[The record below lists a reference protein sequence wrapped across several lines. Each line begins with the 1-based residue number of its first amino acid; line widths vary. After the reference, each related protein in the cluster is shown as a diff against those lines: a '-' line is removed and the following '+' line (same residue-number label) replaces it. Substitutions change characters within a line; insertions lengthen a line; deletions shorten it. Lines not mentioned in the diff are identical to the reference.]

1 MEQLKAWLDVTLA
14 ASTWDESVIAALKAT
29 ALSQW
34 VVNGQWVWPI
44 AETLHFI
51 GLALLIGIIAPL
63 DARLIGFMPRVPIA
77 ALHRLV
83 PWAVAG
89 FGLCLATGVIFFVG
103 TPEQYIP
110 NESWWMKVLFLAIAG
125 VNMLAFEATQ
135 RGRAAALPPGVPTPP
150 ALKVIGSLSLVSW
163 FMVLYWG
170 RMLPFAVGA
179 SF

>member
-1 MEQLKAWLDVTLA
+1 MEQLKAWLDAALA
-14 ASTWDESVIAALKAT
+14 ASAWDDSLMAFLKAT

-44 AETLHFI
+44 AETLHFT
-51 GLALLIGIIAPL
+51 GLALLIGVIAPL
-63 DARLIGFMPRVPIA
+63 DARLMGFMPRVPIA

-89 FGLCLATGVIFFVG
+89 FVLCLATGVIFFVG

-125 VNMLAFEATQ
+125 ANMLAFETTQ
-135 RGRAAALPPGVPTPP
+135 RARAEALAPGAATPP
-150 ALKVIGSLSLVSW
+150 AFKVIGALSLVSW

>member
-1 MEQLKAWLDVTLA
+1 MEQLKTWLDTTLA
-14 ASTWDESVIAALKAT
+14 AASWDESLIAFLKAT

-63 DARLIGFMPRVPIA
+63 DARLMGFMPRVPIA

-89 FGLCLATGVIFFVG
+89 FLLCLATGTIFFVG
-103 TPEQYIP
+103 TPDQYVP
-110 NESWWMKVLFLAIAG
+110 NESFWVKVFFLAVAG
-125 VNMLAFEATQ
+125 ANMVAFETTQ
-135 RGRAAALPPGVPTPP
+135 RSRARALEPGAATPI
-150 ALKVIGSLSLVSW
+150 AFKVIGGLSLTSW

>member
-1 MEQLKAWLDVTLA
+1 MEQLKAFLDATLA
-14 ASTWDESVIAALKAT
+14 AATWDESAIAFLKST
-29 ALSQW
+29 ALSTW
-34 VVNGQWVWPI
+34 VSHSRWVWPI
-44 AETLHFI
+44 AETLHFM

-63 DARLIGFMPRVPIA
+63 DVRLMGFMKQVPIA
-77 ALHRLV
+77 ALKKLV

-89 FGLCLATGVIFFVG
+89 FATCLATGILFFVG

-110 NESWWMKVLFLAIAG
+110 NESWWLKVLFLAIAG
-125 VNMLAFEATQ
+125 LNMLLFETTQ
-135 RGRAAALPPGVPTPP
+135 RSRALALAPGADTPP
-150 ALKVIGSLSLVSW
+150 AFKVIGGLSLVSW

>member
-1 MEQLKAWLDVTLA
+1 MEQLKAWLDAALA
-14 ASTWDESVIAALKAT
+14 AGSWDESVIAFLKAT

-34 VVNGQWVWPI
+34 VTSGQWVWPI

-63 DARLIGFMPRVPIA
+63 DARLMGFMPRIPIA

-83 PWAVAG
+83 PWAIAG
-89 FGLCLATGVIFFVG
+89 FVLCLATGITFFVG

-110 NESWWMKVLFLAIAG
+110 NEAWWLKVLFLVIAG
-125 VNMLAFEATQ
+125 VNMAAFEMTQ
-135 RGRAAALPPGVPTPP
+135 RTRARALEPGAATP
-150 ALKVIGSLSLVSW
+150 AAFKVIGGLSLVSW

-170 RMLPFAVGA
+170 RMLPFAIGA